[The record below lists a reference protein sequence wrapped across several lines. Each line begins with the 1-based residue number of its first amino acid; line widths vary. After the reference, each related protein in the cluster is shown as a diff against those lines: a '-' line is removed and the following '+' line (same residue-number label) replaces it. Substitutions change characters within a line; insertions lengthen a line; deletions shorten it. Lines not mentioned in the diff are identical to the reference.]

1 MAEQPKSNGGVGADL
16 SNTPN
21 FDNAGKDVVKEVDYS
36 SAGAEKE
43 RIVEEVREAIRSH
56 IAGNYNRLKGN
67 FLGKV
72 GQGKSREYSLE
83 WLVDSLVATL
93 RLQAEDSLRPII
105 DKEWME
111 NNWDDHKQLLF
122 RHLSRV
128 DADEIAKDYVYS
140 MLFDKN
146 GEPTDDLREFVFTT
160 FMPDIRKGYEPQY
173 SREEY
178 KKYIPESFSKNQKAK
193 VLKYV
198 DELYD
203 VLESHP
209 QDSQSDV
216 VPEPPQSADNAQPSQ
231 TESEI
236 GADLANIPPTPEAGA
251 DVSDVP
257 EPPQSAEASQ
267 PSMPSE
273 SQAPAQEPADAIGQ
287 EVDDQVKSF
296 LDSIYGEAVKYATA
310 KKTRKDSFDSFISD
324 LPFYLTT
331 ALVKRKIGGKDRTE
345 RAQKYILSR
354 YFDEH
359 GEPTKELGKLIEE
372 VQPIWPNGDVE
383 YDVETFKTQIPGW
396 FGTDAKDKAI
406 RLFREYANAQRENG
420 TAPSAPSTPSP
431 NDNPSPSQN
440 PAKENPGSS
449 TKIPDFLDFAY
460 FKENLG
466 YEPFDIT
473 KMKGEPEYGEKEA
486 TPEHEDNRKQTQAFV
501 ESFLEANPFASNRR
515 IRQEARKHG
524 VDITA
529 TKWVDAVRNKIAE
542 TTGFSPTPAQQQIGD
557 AMYSLMDSITA
568 DDETRSQ
575 YILDLEAQGAIYDRQ
590 PTKAGFFDR
599 VFKSSGYNKRKE
611 AVEQEYVQRTQEE
624 NNLISDIQ
632 AAAAK
637 GDVKEVER
645 LHKEL
650 KDLQKEI
657 SNLNVTFQRLNQGFK
672 DFDTPK
678 EKADDYADKAKA
690 LMEELKNG
698 IDSLTGQW
706 VSDKPMSPELE
717 AYVRTDDDEKR
728 RRILGGTKGR
738 DRQNEDERIAQ
749 YIANEEQRKEG
760 QKFKK
765 KAEDAYR
772 QYRHAQRGEKI
783 GSGIGKPVSWLGKP
797 LDWVGKKVA
806 GAGDS
811 IFKAITNDFT
821 NLGGFVG
828 GGAGLPAQAAVAS
841 GGGRLLSL
849 IGKGFSKAPTAFGK
863 AGGVIGS
870 TIGRGVG
877 AMSSS
882 AAAIAGPV
890 GAILAAIGVV
900 VSVIKMGIRTVD
912 AAVQKA
918 FQSAPFNGRIAAAK
932 MQYEGEEFSRKQ
944 RFASGTEES
953 STELIEAWSDLKE
966 ESQDMVIAFANLKN
980 TLLTG
985 LVAFAQ
991 YSASL
996 LKMAGQ
1002 IMGMNQLLPKVMSV
1016 LSKAVSIIQNSKGAF
1031 EEIKDNR
1038 EYEKE
1043 QDAQAGR
1050 LQQELALIKAGNLAR
1065 KYFETGEFD
1074 EDAFNG
1080 SSYAKAGY
1088 TKEKMIAALND
1099 ENRRD
1104 EFEDAIAF
1112 NDVKRGGDFFQGY
1125 RNLSG
1130 EAPTSKED
1138 LRDVLK
1144 TLQSSYV
1151 QQVMA
1156 NEHQAEIQ
1164 KNTEET
1170 AKNTRKDEE
1179 KLASIGE
1186 GPLWDALMRSA
1197 NKYKPTGAE
1206 TPNDAEW
1213 GEPSRQYGRFAAEGA
1228 RQQNWGRR

>member
-21 FDNAGKDVVKEVDYS
+21 FDNTGSDFVQGTDYS
-36 SAGAEKE
+36 NAGVDRTKAFEDLKNSAFAFLETAFQKAYQEPSNKAGRYPVDTWIKIVQDALVEAISKEDAFRDAVKPFSGEKE
-43 RIVEEVREAIRSH
+43 SH
-56 IAGNYNRLKGN
+56 IAIALKGLVQEFISNRLFDRREGVARELKEVFEARLKATNGQLRDTEN
-67 FLGKV
+67 LKRAFLETIG
-72 GQGKSREYSLE
+72 
-83 WLVDSLVATL
+83 L
-93 RLQAEDSLRPII
+93 RDWQQPLI
-105 DKEWME
+105 D
-111 NNWDDHKQLLF
+111 DY
-122 RHLSRV
+122 LSRLMSSV
-128 DADEIAKDYVYS
+128 PNEKSEGDPANKGKAGADASQV
-140 MLFDKN
+140 
-146 GEPTDDLREFVFTT
+146 EP
-160 FMPDIRKGYEPQY
+160 
-173 SREEY
+173 
-178 KKYIPESFSKNQKAK
+178 
-193 VLKYV
+193 
-198 DELYD
+198 
-203 VLESHP
+203 
-209 QDSQSDV
+209 
-216 VPEPPQSADNAQPSQ
+216 
-231 TESEI
+231 EI
-236 GADLANIPPTPEAGA
+236 GADLANVPSAPEAGA

-257 EPPQSAEASQ
+257 EPAQPAESAQ
-267 PSMPSE
+267 PPMPSE
-273 SQAPAQEPADAIGQ
+273 SQAPADNLAHEPSGTQGDVIG
-287 EVDDQVKSF
+287 EEIDDQVKRF
-296 LDSIYGEAVKYATA
+296 LDSIYDDAAKYANKHKVRNSDFGSFA
-310 KKTRKDSFDSFISD
+310 NDLSDYLVNALGKKK
-324 LPFYLTT
+324 L
-331 ALVKRKIGGKDRTE
+331 GGKDRKAKTKS
-345 RAQKYILSR
+345 AQEYILSR

-359 GEPTKELGKLIEE
+359 GEPTQELEKLLEE
-372 VQPIWPNGDVE
+372 AAQPSLNYSEEFQRDVE
-383 YDVETFKTQIPGW
+383 LDFRDFNDNFPGW
-396 FGTDAKDKAI
+396 FGWDKKEKA
-406 RLFREYANAQRENG
+406 RDLFREYLGAQENG

-440 PAKENPGSS
+440 PAEENPGSS

-460 FKENLG
+460 FKGNLG

-575 YILDLEAQGAIYDRQ
+575 YILDLETQGAIYDRQ

-611 AVEQEYVQRTQEE
+611 AVEQKYVQRTQEE
-624 NNLISDIQ
+624 NNLIGDIQ

-645 LHKEL
+645 LQKEL

-738 DRQNEDERIAQ
+738 DRQNEDEQIAQ
-749 YIANEEQRKEG
+749 YIAREKQRKED
-760 QKFKK
+760 KEFRK
-765 KAEDAYR
+765 KAANAYR
-772 QYRHAQRGEKI
+772 QYQYAQRGEKI
-783 GSGIGKPVSWLGKP
+783 GAAFGKP
-797 LDWVGKKVA
+797 LSWMGV
-806 GAGDS
+806 
-811 IFKAITNDFT
+811 
-821 NLGGFVG
+821 
-828 GGAGLPAQAAVAS
+828 
-841 GGGRLLSL
+841 
-849 IGKGFSKAPTAFGK
+849 SKAPAAFGK
-863 AGGVIGS
+863 VGGAIGS
-870 TIGRGVG
+870 AAGKAWG
-877 AMSSS
+877 AL
-882 AAAIAGPV
+882 AGPV
-890 GAILAAIGVV
+890 GAILVAIGVV

-1050 LQQELALIKAGNLAR
+1050 QQQELALIKAGNLAR

-1197 NKYKPTGAE
+1197 NKYNPTGAGTE
-1206 TPNDAEW
+1206 AANGAEW

>member
-21 FDNAGKDVVKEVDYS
+21 FGNSGSDFVQGTDYSNAGVDRTKAFEDLENSAFAFLETAFQKAYQDPSNKAGRYPVDTWIKIVQDALVEAISKEDAFRDAVKPFS
-36 SAGAEKE
+36 GEKE
-43 RIVEEVREAIRSH
+43 SH
-56 IAGNYNRLKGN
+56 IAIALKGIVQEFISNRLFERREGVARELKEVFEARLKATNGQLRDTEN
-67 FLGKV
+67 LERAFLETIG
-72 GQGKSREYSLE
+72 
-83 WLVDSLVATL
+83 L
-93 RLQAEDSLRPII
+93 RDWQQPLI
-105 DKEWME
+105 D
-111 NNWDDHKQLLF
+111 DY
-122 RHLSRV
+122 LSRLMSSV
-128 DADEIAKDYVYS
+128 SNEKSEGDPA
-140 MLFDKN
+140 N
-146 GEPTDDLREFVFTT
+146 
-160 FMPDIRKGYEPQY
+160 KG
-173 SREEY
+173 
-178 KKYIPESFSKNQKAK
+178 KA
-193 VLKYV
+193 
-198 DELYD
+198 
-203 VLESHP
+203 
-209 QDSQSDV
+209 
-216 VPEPPQSADNAQPSQ
+216 SADASQ
-231 TESEI
+231 VESEI

-257 EPPQSAEASQ
+257 EPPQPAESAQ
-267 PSMPSE
+267 PPMPSE

-296 LDSIYGEAVKYATA
+296 LDSIYGEAVKYATV

-324 LPFYLTT
+324 LPFYLAT
-331 ALVKRKIGGKDRTE
+331 AMGEKRIGEKDRKVRTK

-354 YFDEH
+354 YFDEQ
-359 GEPTKELGKLIEE
+359 GEPTKELEKLIEE
-372 VQPIWPNGDVE
+372 VQPIWPNSNVE
-383 YDVETFKTQIPGW
+383 FDVETFRDQIPSW
-396 FGTDAKDKAI
+396 FGVDAKDKAI
-406 RLFREYANAQRENG
+406 RLFREYATAQRENG

-431 NDNPSPSQN
+431 NANPSPSQN

-473 KMKGEPEYGEKEA
+473 KMKDEPEYGEKEA

-575 YILDLEAQGAIYDRQ
+575 YILDLETQGAIYDRQ

-645 LHKEL
+645 LQKEL

-912 AAVQKA
+912 ATVQKA

-1031 EEIKDNR
+1031 KEIKANR

-1050 LQQELALIKAGNLAR
+1050 QQQELALIKAGNLAR